1 MSVLI
6 ALPCYGGMVSDKT
19 AKGLFNLGKELR
31 TNQIDQAKLPWLV
44 TS

>member
-31 TNQIDQAKLPWLV
+31 THKIDHGLFDHGE
-44 TS
+44 